1 MMSIQPYVQRAIEDE
16 QPETGSTST
25 MTSLLEL
32 HKTRSS
38 AHKYSLQ
45 DALQVPVLTEPG
57 LARMAPVNAHREQ
70 TRWAEITQFVIDRSR
85 VQLSHSAPI
94 KFNKLRKG
102 LCAS

>member
-38 AHKYSLQ
+38 AHKYS
-45 DALQVPVLTEPG
+45 LQVPVLTEPG